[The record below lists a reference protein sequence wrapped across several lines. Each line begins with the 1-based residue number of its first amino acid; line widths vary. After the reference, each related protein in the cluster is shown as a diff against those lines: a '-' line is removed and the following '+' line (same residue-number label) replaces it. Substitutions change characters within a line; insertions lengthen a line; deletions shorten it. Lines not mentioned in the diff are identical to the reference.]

1 MASVELR
8 LPHHRYE
15 VRIEPG
21 LLARL
26 GACVRSVAP
35 HECAALLSD
44 AAVDGHYGKT
54 VRASL
59 ADAGFQVVHDTVPS
73 GEAHKNLETVR
84 RLHDVLLTARLER
97 RSPVLAL
104 GGGVIGDTVGFVAST
119 YLRGVPFVQCPT
131 SLLAMVDAS
140 VGGKVGVNVP
150 QGKNLIGSFYQPHLV
165 AIDTETLATLPP
177 RELRCGLA
185 ECVKHGVIRDA
196 DLFDWIESRLDAILT
211 LDTDA
216 LVELVERNVRIKAA
230 VVMADEKESGQRAH
244 LNFGHTFAH
253 AIEATGGFRGCH
265 HGEAVALGM
274 VAATGLAVDT
284 GRCGAE
290 VQSRLTRLLDRI
302 GLPTTCTDLAPTPLL
317 IETMRMDK
325 KVANGRIRLVLPD
338 RLGNVSVVADVPET
352 AIAAAWDA
360 LREEGG
366 GKREERGERREES
379 GA

>member
-1 MASVELR
+1 MASVDLR
-8 LPHHRYE
+8 LPHHHYE
-15 VRIEPG
+15 IRIEPG

-26 GACVRSVAP
+26 GELVRSVAP
-35 HECAALLSD
+35 HDCAALLSD

-54 VRASL
+54 VRATL
-59 ADAGFQVVHDTVPS
+59 ADAGFQVVHHTVPS
-73 GEAHKNLETVR
+73 GENHKNLETVR
-84 RLHDVLLTARLER
+84 RLHDILLTARLER

-165 AIDTETLATLPP
+165 AIDTETLSTLPP

-196 DLFDWIESRLDAILT
+196 DLFDWIDRRLDAILT
-211 LDTDA
+211 LDTDT

-253 AIEATGGFRGCH
+253 AIEATGGYRGFH

-274 VAATGLAVDT
+274 VAAAGVAVDT

-290 VQSRLTRLLDRI
+290 VQSQLTRLLDRI
-302 GLPTTCTDLAPTPLL
+302 GLPTSCTDLAPTPQL

-325 KVANGRIRLVLPD
+325 KVADGRIRLVLPD
-338 RLGNVSVVADVPET
+338 RLGNVSVVADVPEK
-352 AIAAAWDA
+352 AIAAAWGA
-360 LREEGG
+360 LKEGG
-366 GKREERGERREES
+366 GRGKREERGAKS
-379 GA
+379 GE